1 MDNDAGAGSKTVQE
15 MWYDSPTVRDL
26 IFRQYN
32 DQWGGGVFTKE
43 NFLLGH
49 GNVKTSRH
57 GLTYR
62 DFMVTDR
69 QMNAWELMKGC
80 NVYQSILSYSNR
92 FPIIQDALV
101 RTVDPKADWFRSLAG
116 QQVFSALKFRADL
129 IKSFTFAFDID
140 AHGKDTTLDDTR
152 RQAYE
157 IGSYF
162 KDRFQFEPVM
172 NISGGGSHVRF
183 PDYMVAQVI
192 DVPRLMADNVSYR
205 HKDYGWVD
213 LRSINDVLVGMTEKV
228 VAEVFGDRH
237 NGVDLNLHNN
247 SGRVFRTLYTIHPK
261 TDTVIL
267 PLRLADFDSFDHE
280 ACRTGNIVCPDDKHI
295 RRFRSIMRGYKNP
308 TYTYDWSGANDDMPK
323 EIRWK
328 VKNLK
333 DIFFQH
339 TPITFHKYL
348 RNDGNASS

>member
-1 MDNDAGAGSKTVQE
+1 MSADECVGSKTVQE

-32 DQWGGGVFTKE
+32 NQWGGGVFTKE
-43 NFLLGH
+43 IFMLGH

-57 GLTYR
+57 GLSYK
-62 DFMVTDR
+62 DFMETDV
-69 QMNAWELMKGC
+69 QLNAWELMKGC
-80 NVYQSILSYSNR
+80 NVYQSLLSYSNR

-101 RTVDPKADWFRSLAG
+101 RMVDPKADWFRSLAG
-116 QQVFSALKFRADL
+116 QQMFNALKFRADL

-140 AHGKDTTLDDTR
+140 AHGKGTTLDDTR

-183 PDYMVAQVI
+183 PDYMVEQVI
-192 DVPRLMADNVSYR
+192 DVPRLMADNVSYKC
-205 HKDYGWVD
+205 KDYGWVD
-213 LRSINDVLVGMTEKV
+213 MHSINDVLVSMTKNV
-228 VAEVFGDRH
+228 VDKVFGDRC
-237 NGVDLNLHNN
+237 NGVDLELHNN
-247 SGRVFRTLYTIHPK
+247 SGRVFRTLYTLHPK

-267 PLRLADFDSFDHE
+267 PLRLIDFDSFDHE
-280 ACRTGNIVCPDDKHI
+280 DCKISNIVCPDDICI

-308 TYTYDWSGANDDMPK
+308 QYAYDWVGVNDGMPK
-323 EIRWK
+323 EVRWK
-328 VKNLK
+328 VRNLR

-339 TPITFHKYL
+339 TPILFHKYL
-348 RNDGNASS
+348 RNDDLE